1 MSDSVSP
8 PAPAGP
14 FAPAIDVHVHL
25 MPDRLMAAI
34 RKALAQQADWT
45 FPHPTDRET
54 IEANL
59 RAAGVERYVALPY
72 AHRPG
77 IARDLNDWVL
87 ARTEE
92 SSMAV
97 PFATVHGED
106 EVGSVVE
113 DAFAADA
120 RGLKFQCPVQECSPA
135 DPRLDPA
142 FERAATHD
150 RAILFHAG
158 TAPMFEDSPHVGPD
172 LFEQFLE
179 SYPDVRAACAHMGTY
194 DHEAFVDLVREYDN
208 AFLDTSVASRP
219 RRRTTRRWP
228 SIPNRYRTRSSRS
241 YPRASCTVRITP
253 TFPTSTVMKG
263 RACWDGTSRR
273 RPTGI
278 SSSGPPNDSSANGSG
293 RGPQLF
299 TIRG

>member
-8 PAPAGP
+8 TASGDRFPPAV
-14 FAPAIDVHVHL
+14 DVHVHL

-45 FPHPTDRET
+45 FPHPTDCQAV
-54 IEANL
+54 EANL

-87 ARTEE
+87 ARAEE

-97 PFATVHGED
+97 PFATVHGAD
-106 EVGSVVE
+106 DVGRVVE
-113 DAFAADA
+113 DAFADGA
-120 RGLKFQCPVQECSPA
+120 RGLKFQCPVQECSPV

-142 FERAATHD
+142 FERAATQDH
-150 RAILFHAG
+150 AILFHAG

-194 DHEAFVDLVREYDN
+194 DNEAFVDLVREYDN
-208 AFLDTSVASRP
+208 AFLDTSVAMSTAAADDATMAFDP
-219 RRRTTRRWP
+219 E
-228 SIPNRYRTRSSRS
+228 SIPDAVFEQLSESIMYGSDYPNIPHEYRDE
-241 YPRASCTVRITP
+241 RAGLLGRDL
-253 TFPTSTVMKG
+253 STETYRDLFERTAERFLG
-263 RACWDGTSRR
+263 D
-273 RPTGI
+273 
-278 SSSGPPNDSSANGSG
+278 GSG
-293 RGPQLF
+293 RGA
-299 TIRG
+299 